1 MGVEF
6 KKTQI
11 KGTFPVFWRGEFKV
25 LPGDFK
31 VTTDLPDGT
40 IIKRGTPILVD
51 FANMECKICKA
62 VKVVAGGDTTN
73 PRIEKGSLVAKSDQ
87 VGGQTVNAIDSS
99 NPDYDVLTLAA
110 SVSEATE
117 GKILAVGSDVPN
129 AVVESDTTISTNMGF
144 NTVSA
149 GYEGLVLKDVAYPV
163 ADDWLDNGYCMKKN
177 HSIKYIRQ

>member
-6 KKTQI
+6 SKTQI

-40 IIKRGTPILVD
+40 VVKRGTPILID
-51 FANMECKICKA
+51 FAKMECKICKA
-62 VKVVAGGDTTN
+62 IKVVAGGDTTN
-73 PRIEKGSLVAKSDQ
+73 PRIEKGSLVKTTEQ
-87 VGGQTVNAIDSS
+87 VGGQAINAIDTS

-110 SVSEATE
+110 AVSGATE
-117 GKILAVGSDVPN
+117 GKILAVGSYVPN
-129 AVVESDTTISTNMGF
+129 AVVESDTTISSKMGF

-149 GYEGLVLKDVAYPV
+149 GYDGVVLKDVAYPV
-163 ADDWLDNGYCMKKN
+163 ADDWLESGYCLKKN